1 MDQAKPES
9 DAEEYGSKSPYQ
21 DPKGP
26 LRKMRQQLGNRGTES
41 ELSASEHLGLL
52 PDCPLFSSR
61 ARLGEKGG
69 WKEERPSSMMECSVY
84 LDDQQSMADCTMTRS
99 VIHSATPVIF
109 PPLQCAV
116 PLVQPGTL
124 SDPHPRVQSALIKI
138 LSLLQLTYTS
148 WANPCL

>member
-99 VIHSATPVIF
+99 VIHSATPF
-109 PPLQCAV
+109 N
-116 PLVQPGTL
+116 
-124 SDPHPRVQSALIKI
+124 VQSHWFSLELCRIHI
-138 LSLLQLTYTS
+138 PESSLL
-148 WANPCL
+148 